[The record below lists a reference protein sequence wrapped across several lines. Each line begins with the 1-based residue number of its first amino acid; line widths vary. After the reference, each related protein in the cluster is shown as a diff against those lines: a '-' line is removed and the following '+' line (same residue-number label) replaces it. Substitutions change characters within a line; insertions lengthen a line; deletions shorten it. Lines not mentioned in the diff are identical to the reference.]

1 MRDAVIAAVPGVQ
14 DAQAAF
20 AAGIIRGRSRHDTGR
35 IAHVG
40 RRYAIHG
47 GAVRHGIQYGEVG
60 AAFQS
65 VAGCPTLDGQDLRP
79 FAVGSFDRINVARIV
94 DHSVQCH
101 FAFRSIGLV
110 FFKTGIGEKLCGDIE
125 KLLLFFFE
133 VYGFDEDFVS
143 DSFDG
148 YTRFMFHSDRCGQ
161 FIPVSPNRDL
171 GLLLLSAIII
181 EVGTA
186 RVVFHLSGG
195 KSVALDEYTE
205 RIGHAVVHVAAEC
218 GRGALPVD
226 GSHFREDRCSV
237 WQEDVFQGAGRF
249 SEIVAQ
255 Q

>member
-1 MRDAVIAAVPGVQ
+1 
-14 DAQAAF
+14 
-20 AAGIIRGRSRHDTGR
+20 
-35 IAHVG
+35 
-40 RRYAIHG
+40 
-47 GAVRHGIQYGEVG
+47 
-60 AAFQS
+60 
-65 VAGCPTLDGQDLRP
+65 
-79 FAVGSFDRINVARIV
+79 
-94 DHSVQCH
+94 
-101 FAFRSIGLV
+101 
-110 FFKTGIGEKLCGDIE
+110 
-125 KLLLFFFE
+125 
-133 VYGFDEDFVS
+133 
-143 DSFDG
+143 
-148 YTRFMFHSDRCGQ
+148 MFHSDRCGQ

-237 WQEDVFQGAGRF
+237 WQKDVFQGAGRF